1 MDEFKNLS
9 LNDLLD
15 ELIDCGR
22 EKQIFGDSE
31 RGSTRDIADRIS
43 YIKEEITRRFY
54 SGEKMK

>member
-1 MDEFKNLS
+1 MDELKNLN

-15 ELIDCGR
+15 ELVDCGY

-43 YIKEEITRRFY
+43 FIKEEITRRFY